1 MYLKLYNDTYQTL
14 IDNYCLSKIK
24 LRYVREPK
32 IAIALTKKDPLRHAV
47 LVFENEHLVAFF
59 TLFESKGSSTY
70 SDNKHNL
77 LVQDLSTD
85 FRHLRNGYVKQAVQL
100 LPTFIH
106 QHFSNINQL
115 TLIINED
122 KAFTKAFCFEAGFK
136 NISHELPH
144 IYGSQ
149 ILLQFPI

>member
-1 MYLKLYNDTYQTL
+1 MYLKMYNDTHQTL
-14 IDNYCLSKIK
+14 IDNYCLSETK

-32 IAIALTKKDPLRHAV
+32 IAIALTKKNPQRHAV
-47 LVFENEHLVAFF
+47 LVFENEHLVAFL
-59 TLFESKGSSTY
+59 TLFEAKGSSVH
-70 SDNKHNL
+70 SDNENNL

-85 FRHLRNGYVKQAVQL
+85 FRHLRKGYVKKAVQL

-115 TLIINED
+115 TIVVNED
-122 KAFTKAFCFEAGFK
+122 KAFTQALCMEAGFK
-136 NISHELPH
+136 DTSHKLPP

-149 ILLQFPI
+149 VLLEIPI